1 MDERVKE
8 IMTTNVVTVSLDEKI
23 DLVDEIMS
31 SGDIRHMPV
40 TKGGLVI
47 GLLSQGDLLRA
58 KLSSVID
65 FSEEDRKEL
74 LEGTDV
80 EKVMTKDVKF
90 ADPNEPV
97 VHAARRM
104 LEQKIGCLPVV
115 GESHELLGLITDT
128 DVMRFFVETA
138 DEG

>member
-1 MDERVKE
+1 MDERVKK
-8 IMTTNVVTVSLDEKI
+8 IMTTKVVTISLDEKL
-23 DLVDEIMS
+23 DLVDEIMT

-58 KLSSVID
+58 KLSSVIE
-65 FSEEDRKEL
+65 FSEEDRKVL

-90 ADPNEPV
+90 SDPNEPI
-97 VHAARRM
+97 VHAAKRM
-104 LEQKIGCLPVV
+104 LEHKIGCLPVV
-115 GESHELLGLITDT
+115 SESHELLGLITDT
-128 DVMRFFVETA
+128 DVMRFFIETA
-138 DEG
+138 EEG

>member
-1 MDERVKE
+1 
-8 IMTTNVVTVSLDEKI
+8 MTTNVVTISLDEKL
-23 DLVDEIMS
+23 DLVDDIMS

-40 TKGGLVI
+40 TQGGFVI
-47 GLLSQGDLLRA
+47 GLLSQRDLLRA
-58 KLSSVID
+58 KLSSVIN

-90 ADPNEPV
+90 ADPNEPI
-97 VHAARRM
+97 VHAAKRM

-115 GESHELLGLITDT
+115 SETHELLGLITET
-128 DVMRFFVETA
+128 DVMRFFVENT